1 MLKTELIHRQTVLI
15 KNNERILQ
23 MNASGVSIKEIAK
36 KLNMGV
42 GEVRLVINLY
52 KGGKQQ

>member
-1 MLKTELIHRQTVLI
+1 MP
-15 KNNERILQ
+15 KNISISKDSIL
-23 MNASGVSIKEIAK
+23 NTALEIVREKGIDAVSNREIAK